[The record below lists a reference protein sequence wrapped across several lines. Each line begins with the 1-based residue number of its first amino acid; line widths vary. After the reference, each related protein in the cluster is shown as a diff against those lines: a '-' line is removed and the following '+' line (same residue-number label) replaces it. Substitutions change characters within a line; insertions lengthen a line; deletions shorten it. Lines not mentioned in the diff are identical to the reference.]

1 MPTILS
7 NVAKDFHLVTNYN
20 VDKVLLSKI
29 NIGSVQW
36 SLGSDFVPQNK
47 QVITLISKVFDEI
60 IKQTFLFGNKRTFWN
75 NNHSSL
81 G

>member
-47 QVITLISKVFDEI
+47 QVITLVSKVFI
-60 IKQTFLFGNKRTFWN
+60 
-75 NNHSSL
+75 
-81 G
+81 